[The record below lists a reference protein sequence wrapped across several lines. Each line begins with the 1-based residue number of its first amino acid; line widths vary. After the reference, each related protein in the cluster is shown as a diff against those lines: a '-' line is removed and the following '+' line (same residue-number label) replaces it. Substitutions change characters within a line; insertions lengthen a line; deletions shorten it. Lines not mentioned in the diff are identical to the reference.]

1 MKSAVKNLS
10 GLAALL
16 LFAAATLASLK
27 LSRALRKC
35 TGGRRRKAGVYDKA
49 SQRAGKAFLQSRS
62 FTRPVENPQLPSCRK
77 CVCLCAYGQDPI
89 SKHCH
94 GPGRVLFSRAESFF
108 ESRGSEHLV
117 SENASTQESPSL
129 LPIFIVDD
137 DANQRRPSAAGACKP
152 NRRTDASR
160 VCSRIRS
167 TKHDHS
173 RRLARRKTS
182 SVLVRVSR

>member
-1 MKSAVKNLS
+1 VRLRTYPVWLHCFFSQLQPWHRSNSAER
-10 GLAALL
+10 
-16 LFAAATLASLK
+16 FANAQVAGAEKPAFTTK
-27 LSRALRKC
+27 LPNVPA
-35 TGGRRRKAGVYDKA
+35 
-49 SQRAGKAFLQSRS
+49 KAFLQLRS

-77 CVCLCAYGQDPI
+77 CVCLCACGQDPI

-94 GPGRVLFSRAESFF
+94 GPGRALFSRAESFF